1 MDKIR
6 LTNNV
11 VGLIPVRAQDVARLA
26 RIAHEMRQEITDPRL
41 DHVGRAKYAETIEAI
56 DDLIQNAGGEDDAE

>member
-26 RIAHEMRQEITDPRL
+26 RIAHEMRQEISDPRL
-41 DHVGRAKYAETIEAI
+41 PIYARTKYAETIGAI
-56 DDLIQNAGGEDDAE
+56 DDLIQHAGGEDDAE